1 MRSSVIGGSMSSTL
15 VCASFPILLL
25 PPLAR
30 GPKLTRNLVKQPY
43 GITVLSTIQ
52 RSSTMRDLVSGL
64 ATALWESASSRIWMG
79 LV

>member
-25 PPLAR
+25 PLAR